1 MYTIF
6 LQGLLF
12 GLAYV
17 MPIGMQNIYIIN
29 SAMQKNRR
37 IIIFTTAVVIFFDI
51 SLAVGCYFG
60 VGVLL
65 DRYVFLREIV
75 MLLGSI
81 IIFYIAYGLWRS
93 DSDFKITANS
103 NHSLIKIIS
112 AAFSVAWLNPQ
123 AVIDGSLLL
132 GSFRTTLSADNS
144 VYFLLG
150 VCIASCIWFSFLSFI
165 AHKFIEK
172 FRKLAKYINLSCAVI
187 LFLYGVKLLY
197 TFLSEIIHCSFFF

>member
-65 DRYVFLREIV
+65 DRYVFLREVV

-81 IIFYIAYGLWRS
+81 C
-93 DSDFKITANS
+93 
-103 NHSLIKIIS
+103 
-112 AAFSVAWLNPQ
+112 FSVQ
-123 AVIDGSLLL
+123 SSYFILL
-132 GSFRTTLSADNS
+132 T
-144 VYFLLG
+144 VYG
-150 VCIASCIWFSFLSFI
+150 VPT
-165 AHKFIEK
+165 
-172 FRKLAKYINLSCAVI
+172 VI
-187 LFLYGVKLLY
+187 LKSQQTVI
-197 TFLSEIIHCSFFF
+197 TV

>member
-51 SLAVGCYFG
+51 SLAVDCYFG

-65 DRYVFLREIV
+65 DRYVFLREVV

-103 NHSLIKIIS
+103 NHSPVKIIS

-132 GSFRTTLSADNS
+132 GSFRITLPADSS

-150 VCIASCIWFSFLSFI
+150 VCIASCIWFSFLAFI

-172 FRKLAKYINLSCAVI
+172 FCKLAKYINLSCAVI